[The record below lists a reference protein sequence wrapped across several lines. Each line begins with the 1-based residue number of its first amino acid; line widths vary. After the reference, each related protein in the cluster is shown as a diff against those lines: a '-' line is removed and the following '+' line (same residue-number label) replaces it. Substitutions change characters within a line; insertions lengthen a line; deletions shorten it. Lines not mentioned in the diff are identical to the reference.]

1 MQPAQDQQYSL
12 KHADDNITE
21 TRSGKKTIEVSEST
35 FLSPDYDEN
44 CSTRGLAVLVQN
56 FDPECP
62 HIEKLNSQCNE
73 LMELLQSYE
82 YGLEIFGNRIH
93 ENLTKDDLY
102 TLCSSVAKDIDNN
115 ENNYYYCLL
124 FVILGHGSS
133 GIIRCKT
140 DTGNTDYAELS
151 KIMEFFQPQNCAAL
165 ALKPKV
171 FIVQTMEP
179 KDPNQADAL
188 GMHDDVKERKQ
199 QRIPRESDFLTYT
212 SDEPCYLSDNKF
224 LNSIVKTLDD
234 EQKTWYQKSRSVNP
248 IPVTEIQSLLIK
260 INRNLKETN
269 SKVPYTTSSL
279 TRKMYLQ
286 KRTFQV

>member
-21 TRSGKKTIEVSEST
+21 TTSGKKTIEVSEST

-44 CSTRGLAVLVQN
+44 FSTRGLAILVQN
-56 FDPECP
+56 FDPGCP

-82 YGLEIFGNRIH
+82 YGLEIFGNQIH

-102 TLCSSVAKDIDNN
+102 TLCSSVAKEIDNN
-115 ENNYYYCLL
+115 EYNYYYCLL
-124 FVILGHGSS
+124 FVILGRGSS
-133 GIIRCKT
+133 GIIKCKT
-140 DTGNTDYAELS
+140 DTGNTEYAELS

-179 KDPNQADAL
+179 KDPNQAD
-188 GMHDDVKERKQ
+188 DVCTCMRDYTKERKQ

-212 SDEPCYLSDNKF
+212 SDEPCYLSENKF
-224 LNSIVKTLDD
+224 LNSIVKTLED
-234 EQKTWYQKSRSVNP
+234 EQKTWSTQSRRMNP

-260 INRNLKETN
+260 ININLKETY

-286 KRTFQV
+286 KRTF